1 MNTVKKSIFRLV
13 TAAFA
18 SAVMLVTSIA
28 PAFAANEY
36 TTDTVKAWKISDDTA
51 KGITMTDNG
60 DGSFTSVRTLN
71 GGDST
76 NGAAKYDAPITV
88 TSGIA
93 QVKYTV
99 KFTEGGESKVK
110 LLLDG
115 MKNVGLRIATNAVAF
130 VDYND
135 SFYTVG
141 EFSAE
146 RNKPYDV
153 ILTVDMNN
161 KELNAR
167 IYDGATEIYNQTKQY
182 QSKDTVDNVADDWVP
197 TGTDAKLTGV
207 TFMSP
212 RHDDKL
218 LPEASSTWT
227 VSDVEYDAFTEV
239 NYEFSEMFNDAKWGV
254 KANKQINEN
263 YLSESFELN
272 ALTNM
277 NLPNAK
283 AFTAAYVS
291 GRLTDIN
298 KVDAVT
304 SSVVPVANAAKAFV
318 MDEVT
323 ARPYAK
329 LFTFGEAPATTVRK
343 IDFQSGTQLASKPDD
358 ININGLSEG
367 AYRISKSGLN
377 VWSIVTEADGNKA
390 LSMTRGD
397 TRVNEA
403 AFKSTHA
410 QFNSETGMWEEL
422 ASQSGSPA
430 IYFDVNSKHVKIS
443 MRVKFDAN
451 ETLHREIYLTPD
463 AGAYHHLLLVY
474 NPDGTVDVLN
484 KTKQAN
490 SLTLGKW
497 YTYEVDVVIADE
509 ANADGTY
516 TCTSRATLYGDKTI
530 TGLNTGTIK
539 AGSLTDDG
547 KIKQLEIRSRRD
559 GDYKFLYDT
568 KTYDVAKIAK
578 EQTKDQYKPLPWYLD
593 DIKVTVY

>member
-36 TTDTVKAWKISDDTA
+36 TTDTVKAWTISDNTA

-71 GGDST
+71 GNDSI
-76 NGAAKYDAPITV
+76 NGAATYHAPITV

-99 KFTEGGESKVK
+99 KFTAGGESKVK

-146 RNKPYDV
+146 RNKPYNV

-167 IYDGATEIYNQTKQY
+167 IYDGTTEIYNQTKQY
-182 QSKDTVDNVADDWVP
+182 QSRDTVDKATDDWVP

-212 RHDDKL
+212 RHDDML
-218 LPEASSTWT
+218 SPEAPSTWT

-254 KANKQINEN
+254 KANKQINEK

-283 AFTAAYVS
+283 AFTAAYDS

-304 SSVVPVANAAKAFV
+304 SSVDPVANAAKAFV

-343 IDFQSGTQLASKPDD
+343 IDFQSGAQLESNYND

-397 TRVNEA
+397 TRVHKD

-410 QFNSETGMWEEL
+410 RFNSETGMWEEL
-422 ASQSGSPA
+422 ASDSGSPA

-463 AGAYHHLLLVY
+463 AGAYHLSLVY

-484 KTKQAN
+484 KTQQAN

-509 ANADGTY
+509 ANEDGTY

-530 TGLNTGTIK
+530 TGLKTGTIN
-539 AGSLTDDG
+539 AG

-559 GDYKFLYDT
+559 GDYKFLLDT
-568 KTYDVAKIAK
+568 KTYDVAEIVK